1 MTKKFSSATDR
12 FRVVWRSQ
20 CNGGQKRERRE
31 CPVRILPDEQKMLLC
46 IEMWLQNYLSLA
58 LHINFNAF

>member
-31 CPVRILPDEQKMLLC
+31 CPVRILPNEQKMLILYRNVVAKLPFTR
-46 IEMWLQNYLSLA
+46 ITY
-58 LHINFNAF
+58 